1 MADSRTR
8 HCHETLE
15 QDADG
20 IGKKMY
26 ELYDFR
32 SCMGKLVSW

>member
-1 MADSRTR
+1 MLDDEQCSLVIGNFADSRTR

-26 ELYDFR
+26 EL
-32 SCMGKLVSW
+32 